1 MADTLAVMAT
11 AVTVADMGQGQ
22 GLAVLAG
29 TTALATAKP
38 ATRTSPCVAC
48 TGAFLWQQATAL
60 QCDCV

>member
-11 AVTVADMGQGQ
+11 AVTVADMGQG
-22 GLAVLAG
+22 LAVPAG

-48 TGAFLWQQATAL
+48 TGAFLWLQATAL